1 MSADSAAEVVHELR
15 KVGTNALVT
24 GASGFIG
31 AHLVSRLLSEGSRV
45 TVLARSPGAL
55 PAEWRGHVRIIAC
68 DDFTAGNL
76 RRLLDEPVETV
87 FHLAA
92 YGVKPTHRDIDEM
105 LRINVELPA
114 ALVRLCTEWRARMVM
129 AGTFSEY
136 RSPSAQTRLLED
148 SPLEQG
154 KLYGSSKAAGGL
166 MTSAIANSSGA
177 GFRLLRLFK
186 VYGAGE
192 APHRLLPAL
201 VSGLGKRE
209 RVAISAGTQ
218 VLDFVYIDD
227 VIEAM
232 LRADAHCRD
241 RGGIATWNVATGRA
255 HSVRE
260 FAEHVVAAMN
270 ADASLLGFGTIAMRK
285 DDEPWLVGSPDLL
298 RAELGWQPSIG
309 LDEGVRAAVEALR
322 RARSQE

>member
-1 MSADSAAEVVHELR
+1 MPTAS
-15 KVGTNALVT
+15 ALVT

-31 AHLVSRLLSEGSRV
+31 RRLVSRLLAEGRHV
-45 TVLARSPGAL
+45 TILARPSSVL
-55 PAEWRGHVRIIAC
+55 PADWRDRVRIVAC
-68 DDFTAGNL
+68 DDFSEGNL
-76 RRLLDEPVETV
+76 RRQMDTTVDAV

-92 YGVKPTHRDIDEM
+92 YGVKPDRRDIGDA

-114 ALVRLCTEWRARMVM
+114 ALARLCAEWRARMVM

-136 RSPSAQTRLLED
+136 RTPSTQIPVTEE
-148 SPLEQG
+148 SPLERH

-166 MTSAIANSSGA
+166 MASAIAHSSGVA
-177 GFRLLRLFK
+177 FRLLRLFK

-192 APHRLLPAL
+192 APHRLLPLL
-201 VSGLGKRE
+201 VNGLSKRE

-232 LRADAHCRD
+232 LRADAHACERD
-241 RGGIATWNVATGRA
+241 GVAAWNVATGRG

-260 FAEHVVAAMN
+260 FAEGVARAMD
-270 ADASLLGFGTIAMRK
+270 ADAALLGFGAIGMRK

-298 RAELGWQPSIG
+298 RFELGWQPSIG
-309 LDEGVRAAVEALR
+309 LEAGVSAAVAELR
-322 RARSQE
+322 RI

>member
-1 MSADSAAEVVHELR
+1 MSAAS
-15 KVGTNALVT
+15 ALVT

-31 AHLVSRLLSEGSRV
+31 THLVRRLLSEGKAV
-45 TVLARSPGAL
+45 TALVRSSGVLPR
-55 PAEWRGHVRIIAC
+55 EWGDRVRIVVC
-68 DDFTAGNL
+68 DDFSESSL
-76 RRLLDEPVETV
+76 RRLVSMPVDVV

-92 YGVKPTHRDIDEM
+92 YGVRPDCRDIEEI

-114 ALVRLCTEWRARMVM
+114 LLARLCAAWRARMVM

-136 RSPSAQTRLLED
+136 RSPSSRDLVTEEL
-148 SPLEQG
+148 PLEKH

-166 MTSAIANSSGA
+166 MASAVAHSSGVS
-177 GFRLLRLFK
+177 FRLLRLFK

-201 VSGLGKRE
+201 VTGLMKRE
-209 RVAISAGTQ
+209 RIAISAGTQ

-232 LRADAHCRD
+232 LRADADAREK
-241 RGGIATWNVATGRA
+241 GGIAVWNVATGRG

-260 FAEHVVAAMN
+260 FAVTVARAMD
-270 ADASLLGFGTIAMRK
+270 ADLSLLGFGAIALRK

-298 RAELGWQPSIG
+298 RSELGWQPSTG
-309 LDEGVRAAVEALR
+309 LEGGIRAAVAALSR
-322 RARSQE
+322 GQSRG

>member
-1 MSADSAAEVVHELR
+1 MSAA
-15 KVGTNALVT
+15 NALVT

-31 AHLVSRLLSEGSRV
+31 AHLVMRLLSEGRRV
-45 TVLARSPGAL
+45 TVLARPSSRL
-55 PAEWRGHVRIIAC
+55 PAEWRDRVRVIAC
-68 DDFTAGNL
+68 DDFNESSL
-76 RRLLDEPVETV
+76 RRLLDTPVEAV

-92 YGVKPTHRDIDEM
+92 YGVKPDHRDIDEIM
-105 LRINVELPA
+105 RINVELPA
-114 ALVRLCTEWRARMVM
+114 ALVRLCGEWRAHMVM

-136 RSPSAQTRLLED
+136 RSPSTREPVSEE
-148 SPLEQG
+148 SPLERR

-166 MTSAIANSSGA
+166 MASAIAHSGGV

-186 VYGAGE
+186 IYGAGE

-201 VSGLGKRE
+201 VSGLVKRE

-218 VLDFVYIDD
+218 VLDFVHIDD

-232 LRADAHCRD
+232 LRADAHCREK
-241 RGGIATWNVATGRA
+241 GGVATWNVTTGRP

-260 FAEHVVAAMN
+260 FAEQVASAMQ
-270 ADASLLGFGTIAMRK
+270 ADASLLGFGAIAMRK

-298 RAELGWQPSIG
+298 RSELGWQPSIR
-309 LDEGVRAAVEALR
+309 LDEGVRVAVAALR
-322 RARSQE
+322 RAQFQE

>member
-1 MSADSAAEVVHELR
+1 MPA
-15 KVGTNALVT
+15 TNVLVT

-31 AHLVSRLLSEGSRV
+31 VHLVDRLLSQGSRI
-45 TVLARSPGAL
+45 TVLARSSSAL
-55 PAEWRGHVRIIAC
+55 PKEWHDRVSVVTCG
-68 DDFTAGNL
+68 DFSESGL
-76 RRLLDEPVETV
+76 RRLLRAPVDTV

-92 YGVKPTHRDIDEM
+92 YGVRPNHRDIDEM
-105 LRINVELPA
+105 IAINVGLPA
-114 ALVRLCTEWRARMVM
+114 ALVRLCAEWRARMVM

-136 RSPSAQTRLLED
+136 RSPSSRDLLTEE

-166 MTSAIANSSGA
+166 MASAIANSNGT

-192 APHRLLPAL
+192 ASHRLLPAL
-201 VSGLGKRE
+201 VNGLAKRE

-218 VLDFVYIDD
+218 ILDFVYIDD

-232 LRADAHCRD
+232 LRADTHCCD
-241 RGGIATWNVATGRA
+241 KGGIATWNVATGQA

-260 FAEHVVAAMN
+260 FAEHVAAAMN
-270 ADASLLGFGTIAMRK
+270 ADPSLLGFGAIDMRK
-285 DDEPWLVGSPDLL
+285 DDEPWLVGATDLL
-298 RAELGWQPSIG
+298 HAELGWCPSIG
-309 LDEGVRAAVEALR
+309 LADGVPEAVAALSAHESAGG
-322 RARSQE
+322 SIE

>member
-1 MSADSAAEVVHELR
+1 MPAA
-15 KVGTNALVT
+15 NALVT

-31 AHLVSRLLSEGSRV
+31 AHLVARLLSEGSRV
-45 TVLARSPGAL
+45 TVLARPSSVL
-55 PAEWRGHVRIIAC
+55 PAEWLDHVRVVAS
-68 DDFTAGNL
+68 DDFSESNL
-76 RRLLDEPVETV
+76 RRLIDKPIEAV

-92 YGVKPTHRDIDEM
+92 YGVKPNHRDIGEI

-114 ALVRLCTEWRARMVM
+114 TLVRLCAEWRAHMVM

-136 RSPSAQTRLLED
+136 RSPSTRALLLED

-166 MTSAIANSSGA
+166 MASAIANSSGV

-201 VSGLGKRE
+201 VTGLGRHE

-218 VLDFVYIDD
+218 VLDFVHIDD
-227 VIEAM
+227 VVEAM
-232 LRADAHCRD
+232 LRAESHCQKK
-241 RGGIATWNVATGRA
+241 GGIASWNVATGCA

-260 FAEHVVAAMN
+260 FAEQVAAAMN
-270 ADASLLGFGTIAMRK
+270 VEASLLGFGAIAMRR
-285 DDEPWLVGSPDLL
+285 DDEPWLVGSLDLL

-309 LDEGVRAAVEALR
+309 LEDGVRAAVAALR
-322 RARSQE
+322 RAHFRE

>member
-1 MSADSAAEVVHELR
+1 MPIANV
-15 KVGTNALVT
+15 LVT

-31 AHLVSRLLSEGSRV
+31 VHLVTRLLSEGSSV
-45 TVLARSPGAL
+45 TVLARSSSVL
-55 PAEWRGHVRIIAC
+55 PKEWLDRVSVVVC
-68 DDFTAGNL
+68 DDFSESGL
-76 RRLLDEPVETV
+76 RRLFRAPLDTV

-92 YGVKPTHRDIDEM
+92 YGVRPNHRDIDEM
-105 LRINVELPA
+105 IAINVGLPA
-114 ALVRLCTEWRARMVM
+114 ALVRLCADWRARMVM

-136 RSPSAQTRLLED
+136 RSPSGRDLLTEA

-166 MTSAIANSSGA
+166 MASAIANSNGA
-177 GFRLLRLFK
+177 SFRLLRLFK

-201 VSGLGKRE
+201 VNGLAKRE

-232 LRADAHCRD
+232 LRAETHCREK
-241 RGGIATWNVATGRA
+241 GGIATWNVATGRA
-255 HSVRE
+255 HSVRQ
-260 FAEHVVAAMN
+260 FAERVAVAMN
-270 ADASLLGFGTIAMRK
+270 ADQSLLGFGAIDMRK
-285 DDEPWLVGSPDLL
+285 DDEPWLVGSLDLL
-298 RAELGWQPSIG
+298 RSELGWQPAMG
-309 LDEGVRAAVEALR
+309 LDEGIRAAVEALR
-322 RARSQE
+322 RA

>member
-1 MSADSAAEVVHELR
+1 MPAIN
-15 KVGTNALVT
+15 TLVT
-24 GASGFIG
+24 GATGFIG
-31 AHLVSRLLSEGSRV
+31 VHLVARLLSEGRRV
-45 TVLARSPGAL
+45 TVLARSSSLLPGG
-55 PAEWRGHVRIIAC
+55 WRDRVRIIAC
-68 DDFTAGNL
+68 DDFSESHL
-76 RRLLDEPVETV
+76 QRLVDTPVESV

-92 YGVKPTHRDIDEM
+92 CGVNPNQRDSGKM
-105 LRINVELPA
+105 LRVNIELPA
-114 ALVRLCTEWRARMVM
+114 VLARLCAEWRASMVM

-136 RSPSAQTRLLED
+136 RSPSTQNLVTED

-166 MTSAIANSSGA
+166 MASAIAHHSGV

-192 APHRLLPAL
+192 ASHRLLPAL
-201 VSGLGKRE
+201 VSGLAKGE
-209 RVAISAGTQ
+209 RVAMSAGTQ

-227 VIEAM
+227 VVEAM
-232 LRADAHCRD
+232 LRADAHGRKT
-241 RGGIATWNVATGRA
+241 GGIATWNVATGRA

-298 RAELGWQPSIG
+298 RAELGWQPSIR

-322 RARSQE
+322 QNRS

>member
-1 MSADSAAEVVHELR
+1 MSTA
-15 KVGTNALVT
+15 NALVT

-31 AHLVSRLLSEGSRV
+31 AHLVARLLSEGSHV
-45 TVLARSPGAL
+45 IVLARSSSAL
-55 PAEWRGHVRIIAC
+55 PAEWRDRVRVVAC
-68 DDFTAGNL
+68 DDFSESSL
-76 RRLLDEPVETV
+76 RGLLDTPIEAV

-92 YGVKPTHRDIDEM
+92 YGVRPDCRGLGEM
-105 LRINVELPA
+105 QRINVELPA
-114 ALVRLCTEWRARMVM
+114 ALVRLCSEWRARMVM

-136 RSPSAQTRLLED
+136 RSPAAQELLLED

-166 MTSAIANSSGA
+166 MASAIAHSSGI

-201 VSGLGKRE
+201 VRGLANRE
-209 RVAISAGTQ
+209 RVAISSGTQ

-227 VIEAM
+227 VVEAM
-232 LRADAHCRD
+232 LRADAHCREE
-241 RGGIATWNVATGRA
+241 GGIATWNVATGRA

-260 FAEHVVAAMN
+260 FAESVAQAMD
-270 ADASLLGFGTIAMRK
+270 ADVSLLGFGAIAMRK

-309 LDEGVRAAVEALR
+309 LEDGVRAAVAALR
-322 RARSQE
+322 RMHFQE

>member
-1 MSADSAAEVVHELR
+1 MPAAS
-15 KVGTNALVT
+15 ALVT

-31 AHLVSRLLSEGSRV
+31 AHLVARLLSEGSRV
-45 TVLARSPGAL
+45 TTLVRSSSAL
-55 PAEWRGHVRIIAC
+55 PAEWRDRVRVIAC
-68 DDFTAGNL
+68 DDYSESNL
-76 RRLLDEPVETV
+76 RLLLDTPVETV

-92 YGVKPTHRDIDEM
+92 YGVRPNHRDIDEV
-105 LRINVELPA
+105 LRINVTLPA
-114 ALVRLCTEWRARMVM
+114 VLVQLCAEWRARIVM

-136 RSPSAQTRLLED
+136 RSPQARELLSED

-166 MTSAIANSSGA
+166 MASAIANAGST

-201 VSGLGKRE
+201 VSGLGKPE

-227 VIEAM
+227 VVEAM
-232 LRADAHCRD
+232 LRADVHCRE
-241 RGGIATWNVATGRA
+241 RGGVATWNVATGRA

-260 FAEHVVAAMN
+260 FAERVAVAMK
-270 ADASLLGFGTIAMRK
+270 ADASLLGFGAIDMRK

-298 RAELGWQPSIG
+298 RSQLGWQPSIG
-309 LDEGVRAAVEALR
+309 LDEGVRAAVAVLR
-322 RARSQE
+322 RAQSKE

>member
-1 MSADSAAEVVHELR
+1 MSTAS
-15 KVGTNALVT
+15 ALVT
-24 GASGFIG
+24 GASGFVG
-31 AHLVSRLLSEGSRV
+31 AHLVTRLLSEGSRV
-45 TVLARSPGAL
+45 TVLTRPSSGL
-55 PAEWRGHVRIIAC
+55 PAEWRDRVRIIAC
-68 DDFTAGNL
+68 DDFSESKL
-76 RRLLDEPVETV
+76 RRLLDAPVETI

-92 YGVKPTHRDIDEM
+92 YGVRPNHRDIDEI
-105 LRINVELPA
+105 LRINVALPA
-114 ALVRLCTEWRARMVM
+114 VLVRLCGEWQARMVM

-136 RSPSAQTRLLED
+136 RSPQTRELLSED

-166 MTSAIANSSGA
+166 MASAIANSGGI

-201 VSGLGKRE
+201 VSGLAKRE

-227 VIEAM
+227 VVEAM
-232 LRADAHCRD
+232 LRADAHCREI
-241 RGGIATWNVATGRA
+241 GGTGTWNVATGRA

-260 FAEHVVAAMN
+260 FAECVAAAMK
-270 ADASLLGFGTIAMRK
+270 ADASLLGFGTIDMRK
-285 DDEPWLVGSPDLL
+285 DDEPWLVGSSDLL
-298 RAELGWQPSIG
+298 RSQLGWQPSIE
-309 LDEGVRAAVEALR
+309 LDEGVRAAVDALR
-322 RARSQE
+322 QTQPRE

>member
-1 MSADSAAEVVHELR
+1 MPVA
-15 KVGTNALVT
+15 NALVT

-31 AHLVSRLLSEGSRV
+31 VHLVERLLSGGTRVTVLVRSSSEIPKDWHDRV
-45 TVLARSPGAL
+45 TVLA
-55 PAEWRGHVRIIAC
+55 C
-68 DDFTAGNL
+68 DDFSERGL
-76 RRLLDEPVETV
+76 RQLLRAPVETV

-92 YGVKPTHRDIDEM
+92 YGVRPNHRDVDEM
-105 LRINVELPA
+105 LAINVGFSA
-114 ALVRLCTEWRARMVM
+114 ALVRLCADWRARMIM

-136 RSPSAQTRLLED
+136 RSPSSRDLLTEA

-166 MTSAIANSSGA
+166 MASAIANSSDTA
-177 GFRLLRLFK
+177 FRLLRLFK

-192 APHRLLPAL
+192 ASHRLLPAL
-201 VSGLGKRE
+201 VSGLAKRE

-232 LRADAHCRD
+232 LRADMHCREKS
-241 RGGIATWNVATGRA
+241 GIATWNVATGRA
-255 HSVRE
+255 RSVRD
-260 FAEHVVAAMN
+260 FAECVAVTMN
-270 ADASLLGFGTIAMRK
+270 AEPSLLGFGAVDMRK

-298 RAELGWQPSIG
+298 RSELGWQPAVG
-309 LDEGVRAAVEALR
+309 LDEGIRAAVATLR
-322 RARSQE
+322 TTQAR

>member
-1 MSADSAAEVVHELR
+1 MSAASV
-15 KVGTNALVT
+15 LVT

-31 AHLVSRLLSEGSRV
+31 AHLVARLLSEGSRV
-45 TVLARSPGAL
+45 SVLARSGSVL
-55 PAEWRGHVRIIAC
+55 PAEWRDRVRTIAC
-68 DDFTAGNL
+68 DDYSEGNL
-76 RRLLDEPVETV
+76 RRLLDAPVETV

-92 YGVKPTHRDIDEM
+92 YGVKPNHRDIDEM
-105 LRINVELPA
+105 IRINVTVA
-114 ALVRLCTEWRARMVM
+114 ALLVRLCGEWRARMVM

-136 RSPSAQTRLLED
+136 RSPSTRALLSED

-166 MTSAIANSSGA
+166 TASAIANSGGTA
-177 GFRLLRLFK
+177 FRLLRLFK

-227 VIEAM
+227 VVEAM
-232 LRADAHCRD
+232 LRADAHCSA

-255 HSVRE
+255 HSVRD
-260 FAEHVVAAMN
+260 FAERVAAAMN
-270 ADASLLGFGTIAMRK
+270 VDGSLLGFGAIDMRK

-298 RAELGWQPSIG
+298 RSQLGWQPSIG
-309 LDEGVRAAVEALR
+309 LDEGVRAAVAALR
-322 RARSQE
+322 LAQSKE